1 MASDDK
7 KRSSLKEDLTC
18 AICCDLFTDP
28 VMLACMHHFCRA
40 CISTYWRGLRGPASC
55 PQCRREFP
63 NRQFQTNYLVAG
75 MVEKVKASSSNT
87 YQKNLQK
94 QLKDSLESYRSKRE
108 DYLNM
113 IRQDKEKVDTIKRVG
128 AELQGRVQSEFQA
141 LRQILLEEEAS
152 VLDQLQREQEG
163 MLEEMGRHLERL
175 RGAVKEAEESM
186 RALQQAAE
194 SMEHTVLMELPE
206 VNFRPSVQ
214 VEKEAEIDI
223 NAFSSRYMAP
233 LQYITWRRMFK
244 HLKPGPAPLTFDV
257 DTAHPSLCLSPD
269 KTTVVE
275 CEEMLP
281 YRRNVKRFV
290 QCVNVLGAQ
299 GFQSGRH
306 YWEVGVGS
314 KTKWDLGVALEAVN
328 RQARVKLSPENGYWT
343 LRLRNGN
350 EYSAGTQPWTPLP
363 LVSPPQRIGVFL
375 DCEERRVSF
384 YNADSM
390 LLLYSFTDGP
400 RGRAFPFFSTCV
412 SERGQKAQPIRL
424 LHFPLGPI

>member
-1 MASDDK
+1 MTSDDK

-94 QLKDSLESYRSKRE
+94 QLKDSLESYRLKRE

-113 IRQDKEKVDTIKRVG
+113 IRQDKEKVDIIKRVG
-128 AELQGRVQSEFQA
+128 AELWGRVQSEFQA
-141 LRQILLEEEAS
+141 LRQFLQEEEAS
-152 VLDQLQREQEG
+152 VLDQLRREQEA
-163 MLEEMGRHLERL
+163 MLEEMGQHLERL
-175 RGAVKEAEESM
+175 QGAVKEAEERM
-186 RALQQAAE
+186 RVLQQAAD
-194 SMEHTVLMELPE
+194 STEHTVLVELPE

-257 DTAHPSLCLSPD
+257 DTAHPSLCLSRD

-290 QCVNVLGAQ
+290 QCINVLGAQ

-306 YWEVGVGS
+306 YWEVGVGN

-363 LVSPPQRIGVFL
+363 LVSPPQCIGVFL

-390 LLLYSFTDGP
+390 LLLYSFSDGP
-400 RGRAFPFFSTCV
+400 QGQAFPFFSTCV
-412 SERGQKAQPIRL
+412 SERGQKPQPIRL